1 MDFKARLRKVSGS
14 KDTTTT
20 KSSNSPTKAESPN
33 EQLKLDK
40 RESFGNS
47 TNNTDGGL
55 ATSQITEQ
63 QSDTG
68 KFNQESHYFKKIEF
82 SHQKKKVCI
91 FRHLNRKCAKK
102 GLAI

>member
-14 KDTTTT
+14 KDTSNT

-68 KFNQESHYFKKIEF
+68 KGPGHCGAGLTGPAPFW
-82 SHQKKKVCI
+82 VP
-91 FRHLNRKCAKK
+91 K
-102 GLAI
+102 G

>member
-1 MDFKARLRKVSGS
+1 MDFKARLRKVSDS
-14 KDTTTT
+14 KDT

-55 ATSQITEQ
+55 GTSQITEQ

-68 KFNQESHYFKKIEF
+68 KFNQEPHYFKKF
-82 SHQKKKVCI
+82 
-91 FRHLNRKCAKK
+91 
-102 GLAI
+102 

>member
-55 ATSQITEQ
+55 GTSQITEQ

-68 KFNQESHYFKKIEF
+68 KFNQEPHYFKKFEF
-82 SHQKKKVCI
+82 FRPKKVGI

-102 GLAI
+102 EHAV

>member
-14 KDTTTT
+14 KDTSNT

-68 KFNQESHYFKKIEF
+68 KFNQEPHYF
-82 SHQKKKVCI
+82 SAQKRWA
-91 FRHLNRKCAKK
+91 FF
-102 GLAI
+102 AI

>member
-14 KDTTTT
+14 KDTINTTT

-33 EQLKLDK
+33 DQLKLDK

-55 ATSQITEQ
+55 AISHITEQ

-68 KFNQESHYFKKIEF
+68 KFSQEPHYFKKFEF
-82 SHQKKKVCI
+82 SHQKKGVN
-91 FRHLNRKCAKK
+91 FSPFE
-102 GLAI
+102 